1 MDRAQELEA
10 VAGLRAGS
18 EASFNVVYDEFRASL
33 YSFLIRLSR
42 DRHVA
47 EDLLEETW
55 LRLVTHAR
63 RLEPDTRLKPWLY
76 TVARNLYISAC
87 RARMLD
93 DLADDALIGLWPAGV
108 GGPSPFEMTA
118 ASELERRLE
127 LALARLRTADREV
140 LMLVVEGFTFREAA
154 TICAISPTAFRQRLS
169 RARARLGRLL
179 DESAEVDVAAAR
191 GALA

>member
-1 MDRAQELEA
+1 MDRARELGV

-18 EASFNVVYDEFRASL
+18 EASFNVVYDAYRARL
-33 YSFLIRLSR
+33 YSFLIRLAR
-42 DRHVA
+42 DRDLA

-55 LRLVTHAR
+55 LRLVTHAG
-63 RLEPDTRLKPWLY
+63 RLAPDTRLKPWLY

-93 DLADDALIGLWPAGV
+93 DLGDDALIGLWPAGV
-108 GGPSPFEMTA
+108 GSPSPFEAAA

-127 LALARLRTADREV
+127 LALARLRTTDREV

-154 TICAISPTAFRQRLS
+154 AICGISPTAFRQRLS
-169 RARARLGRLL
+169 QARARLGRLL
-179 DESAEVDVAAAR
+179 DESPEVDLAAAR